1 MITNS
6 PTFCPAPWT
15 SLNIDQA
22 GETSPCFHCVDMIGN
37 NKQMTIQEI
46 IHGPKVTSMREAMS
60 RGEWHPGCSWCK
72 RLEETTGASGRTVRH
87 ADPDTLAAIDNDIN
101 FFKLEHLVVNWSNLC
116 NLTCVYCNDQTST
129 AWQSVR
135 KIPINHVKN
144 EHADLIE
151 LARTQGHNIQGLS
164 LGGGEPLLQKG
175 LDVFLSHIDSSKV
188 RVMVTTNL
196 SMEITT
202 NPVYQIL
209 KTWPKVEWMVS
220 FDNANKEKFEYVR
233 DRANWEQF
241 VKNLRQM
248 KQDGQH
254 VNAHPAYSIYCAL
267 DLMEYY
273 DFCATENLG
282 IYWCELNNP
291 GELDIRRHSSHLR
304 QLAIEEIDQVVT
316 KYNGVNGMAIDTL
329 KSYRAT
335 LEDNSYLQQKNKLD
349 PADTLAWHVNTETIL
364 NKTTKF
370 VDLWPVLAKEMQ
382 YDT

>member
-1 MITNS
+1 
-6 PTFCPAPWT
+6 
-15 SLNIDQA
+15 
-22 GETSPCFHCVDMIGN
+22 MIGN

-46 IHGPKVTSMREAMS
+46 IHGPKVTSMREAMA

-129 AWQSVR
+129 AWQSVK

-151 LARTQGHNIQGLS
+151 LAQTQGHNIHGLS

-175 LDVFLSHIDSSKV
+175 LDTFLSYIDSAKV
-188 RVMVTTNL
+188 HVMVTTNL

-202 NPVYQIL
+202 NPIYQIL

-267 DLMEYY
+267 DIMEYY
-273 DFCATENLG
+273 DFCTAEKVG

-291 GELDIRRHSSHLR
+291 PELDIRRHSSQLR
-304 QLAIEEIDQVVT
+304 QLAIEEIDRVLV
-316 KYNGVNGMAIDTL
+316 KYGSCNGLAVDVLT
-329 KSYRAT
+329 SYRNT
-335 LEDNSYLQQKNKLD
+335 LQDNSYLQNQENFNPSK
-349 PADTLAWHVNTETIL
+349 TLEWHVKIENVLKKT
-364 NKTTKF
+364 NKF
-370 VDLWPVLAKEMQ
+370 IELWPTLAKEMQ
-382 YDT
+382 

>member
-1 MITNS
+1 MITKS

-15 SLNIDQA
+15 SHNIDQV

-37 NKQMTIQEI
+37 NKKNTIQEI
-46 IHGPKVTSMREAMS
+46 IHGPKVTSMKEAMA

-72 RLEETTGASGRTVRH
+72 RLEETTGASGRTVRG
-87 ADPDTLAAIDNDIN
+87 ASAETLAAIDTDPN

-129 AWQSVR
+129 AWQSVT

-151 LARTQGHNIQGLS
+151 LVRTQGNNIQGLS

-175 LDVFLSHIDSSKV
+175 LDVFLSHLNPATVS
-188 RVMVTTNL
+188 VMVTTNL

-202 NPVYQIL
+202 NPIYQIL
-209 KTWPKVEWMVS
+209 KTWPTVEWQVS
-220 FDNANKEKFEYVR
+220 FDNATKEKFEYVR

-248 KQDGQH
+248 KQDGQY

-273 DFCATENLG
+273 DFCTAEELG

-291 GELDIRRHSSHLR
+291 PELDIRRHSSQLR
-304 QLAIEEIDQVVT
+304 QLAIEEIDRVLV
-316 KYNGVNGMAIDTL
+316 KHGSRRGLALDVL
-329 KSYRAT
+329 KSYRNT
-335 LEDNSYLQQKNKLD
+335 LEDNSYLRSIDKWNFS
-349 PADTLAWHVNTETIL
+349 DTLAWHVKTEAVL
-364 NKTTKF
+364 QKTTKF
-370 VDLWPVLAKEMQ
+370 VNLWPTLAKEMQ
-382 YDT
+382 

>member
-1 MITNS
+1 MITKS

-15 SLNIDQA
+15 SLNIDQV

-37 NKQMTIQEI
+37 NKKNTIQEI
-46 IHGPKVTSMREAMS
+46 IHGPKVTSMKEAMA

-72 RLEETTGASGRTVRH
+72 RLEETTGASGRTVRG
-87 ADPDTLAAIDNDIN
+87 ASAETLAAIDTDPN

-129 AWQSVR
+129 AWQSVT

-151 LARTQGHNIQGLS
+151 LVRTQGNNIQGLS

-175 LDVFLSHIDSSKV
+175 LDVFLSHLNPATVS
-188 RVMVTTNL
+188 VMVTTNL

-202 NPVYQIL
+202 NPIYQIL
-209 KTWPKVEWMVS
+209 KTWPTVEWQVS
-220 FDNANKEKFEYVR
+220 FDNATKEKFEYVR

-248 KQDGQH
+248 KQDGQY

-273 DFCATENLG
+273 DFCTAEELG

-291 GELDIRRHSSHLR
+291 PELDIRRHSSQLR
-304 QLAIEEIDQVVT
+304 QLAIEEIDRVLV
-316 KYNGVNGMAIDTL
+316 KHGNRRGLALDVL
-329 KSYRAT
+329 KSYRNT
-335 LEDNSYLQQKNKLD
+335 LEDNSYLRVIDKWNFS
-349 PADTLAWHVNTETIL
+349 DTLAWHVKTEAVL
-364 NKTTKF
+364 QKTTKF
-370 VDLWPVLAKEMQ
+370 VNLWPTLAKEMQ
-382 YDT
+382 

>member
-1 MITNS
+1 MITKS

-22 GETSPCFHCVDMIGN
+22 GETSPCFHCVEMIGN

-46 IHGPKVTSMREAMS
+46 IHGPKVTSMREAMA

-72 RLEETTGASGRTVRH
+72 RLEETTGSSGRTVRGTS
-87 ADPDTLAAIDNDIN
+87 AETLAAIDSDPD

-129 AWQSVR
+129 AWQSIR

-144 EHADLIE
+144 EHDDLIE
-151 LARTQGHNIQGLS
+151 LAKTQGHNIQGLC

-175 LDVFLSHIDSSKV
+175 LDVFLSHLNPNTVS
-188 RVMVTTNL
+188 VMVTTNL

-202 NPVYQIL
+202 NPIYQIL

-267 DLMEYY
+267 DVIEYY
-273 DFCATENLG
+273 DFCIAEELG
-282 IYWCELNNP
+282 IYWCELNHP
-291 GELDIRRHSSHLR
+291 MELDIRRHSQTLR
-304 QLAIEEIDQVVT
+304 DLAVAEINRVIDKYGDRRNLAIDVLKT
-316 KYNGVNGMAIDTL
+316 YRNTL
-329 KSYRAT
+329 Q
-335 LEDNSYLQQKNKLD
+335 DNSYLRDQTNFKPSK
-349 PADTLAWHVNTETIL
+349 TLAWHLEIENTL
-364 NKTTKF
+364 KKTNKF
-370 VDLWPVLAKEMQ
+370 VELWPTLAKEMQ
-382 YDT
+382 